1 MHSIPTRRRP
11 SRTDPGRIRLEQSTR
26 RFIVFGK
33 VQGVFFRQSTRLE
46 ALRLGIRG
54 IARNLSDGSV
64 EVLAQGEASQL
75 HALRLWLQQGPA
87 HARVEE
93 VRETAV
99 DEADAVPGGFV
110 TL

>member
-1 MHSIPTRRRP
+1 MQ
-11 SRTDPGRIRLEQSTR
+11 QSTR
-26 RFIVFGK
+26 RFLVFGR

-46 ALRLGIRG
+46 AEKLGIRG

-64 EVLAQGEASQL
+64 EVLAQGDAA
-75 HALRLWLQQGPA
+75 ALEELRRWLQRGPA

-93 VRETAV
+93 VRETPA
-99 DEADAVPGGFV
+99 DETDPVPRGFT